1 MGNSYRIRTVP
12 GKDQNIVI
20 DINQDFEQLEI
31 LSLKIR
37 QDDVYT
43 RDCSDYGVI
52 AGRVLA
58 NNGYGIPNAKVS
70 VFIPV
75 SDEDLLNPAIA
86 AIYPYKSLSD
96 RNEDGYKYNLLPYLP
111 SYPNHTPTG
120 TFPSRVDNLTN
131 QTAIEIYNK
140 YFKFTVETNESG
152 DYMIFGV
159 PVGSQ
164 TLVMNLDLS
173 DMGQFSLDPQDLV
186 RMGMASEDEFDGNK
200 FNASPNFDTLPQ
212 IVVINKTIEVV
223 PFWGEQDVC
232 RIGISRA
239 DFDITAESSITIKPT
254 AVFMGSMFSTT
265 DETSLKQNCKV
276 KQATGNL
283 CKMITGP
290 GEILAI
296 SQTIFNDENGLP
308 ILELAKL
315 PNGGKLIDGDG
326 TWLFDLPMNYDY
338 VTTNEFGEQIISNDP
353 TVGVPTKAKYR
364 FKLKWNQPKTI
375 SDDVKR
381 AYWLIPNIKEN
392 GWSSPAVDPLNGGP
406 GFSEAV
412 QSYAFD
418 LNWSGY
424 TSPPYDLSNTE
435 LVSYIN
441 CEDRFYEFDYNKV
454 YTVSSFVDNLKRV
467 RNRDRF
473 LAIKRIDDDTCD
485 TTTNKFPVND
495 GVFHTSIFWLV
506 LNILLNVL
514 GFIGLFLIILY
525 DVVAFIIN
533 ALWCLVQYI
542 ICNILKAMRAILC
555 LFGLLCKYKNKPI
568 PICSPR
574 PPLKGFRLPMITY
587 PDCEVCSCDGE
598 NNPVSTVTNSTGPA
612 NPTDSTSV
620 MIPFNL
626 SNTYT
631 KLDDTTFYSSFVG
644 GSTCLP
650 FSNREILKQLIGGSN
665 SLNVT
670 GNTNG
675 NISGYT
681 TNDLPFG
688 ERINIFNSKGSYYN
702 GSNQIKVR
710 YSPATNPITTVHY
723 DNTLTFVGTGLVN
736 YNPGDMFTTIN
747 PSTSPDPNLTNGPKN
762 SYGTNNITGTYTNP
776 LVLPIIYSKPD
787 NTPDAKLYNISG
799 ATPTTTTGVYYYPSD
814 IEYYQ
819 VITAMTINQYL
830 SMCSTTPFGGSFAD
844 VINSTLSFSDSG
856 GTCSVTVKPINS
868 IDLDNNYIVI
878 CQRGVDPYSPKIN
891 TEFQLGKLFGFGSE
905 STVTITSN
913 YRVNIPIQ
921 PSDNVDSL
929 FHHTTVPNNNTQS
942 NALYLYYESYVF
954 KPNSTYISY
963 NTTLHT
969 YYSSLD
975 KDLIQSGLFN
985 IYGNPLTTTQFQSFT
1000 PYNVIA
1006 LNSNAYYSG
1015 ILSSAKYDSLDYLQG
1030 TSYIWK
1036 NGTNNFYYSP
1046 KYTSTT
1052 LTMSNKDRIVMR
1064 SDRLPTSDSEYTNNN
1079 NSYLFQQNPNFSVY
1093 FLLDNGGRENYYIK
1107 QNVETYSDGN
1117 FEPNDG
1123 FETNVFNTFS
1133 CDGMVS
1139 LDCYQQTGLQFSVK
1153 PNCNNT
1159 DRISGGCYGFCPTC
1173 NSCKIGDIF
1182 SILINIKEDFDT
1194 WQEFI
1199 VRFKFFFALC
1209 QGVLSQVFNNNW
1221 INGTLFTFSFKVDTF
1236 FNNQNKVS
1244 GRKFCTNA
1252 VMLHPTTN
1260 TFYYR
1265 ASPWDGIK
1273 FIGQNT
1279 PYPVGG
1285 QEGSNTVN
1293 IKYPTT
1299 ILNMGPKNNFID
1311 YVILNGG
1318 YKGYQMDLYTTTTY
1332 QDTSEIVNLFVL
1344 MRLINASFLSALL
1357 NPTSPNTIQSL
1368 FSRAGKKV
1376 DADFAQTSAINSQF
1390 GIISVDGDSY
1400 STVGPNQPIIAA
1412 NSGPSNIMLGVYFST
1427 TTESIQARD
1436 YISPGR
1442 IIRWNPSVPGSFAY
1456 DYLPI
1461 KSQLTPHYRWTIQ
1474 PGGSTIF
1481 GTQKNNWAT
1490 DSNKLIGVKYQGMD
1504 RMSSDYPKYNY
1515 GIIGSGNNYNAR
1527 GYLYADSSTDFFS
1540 PSYYTLPLL
1549 MSTNPGLG
1557 GAPWYFYF
1565 GLIKG
1570 NSSMDRFYNKYIG
1583 ENTLNE

>member
-1 MGNSYRIRTVP
+1 MGNSYRIRTTP

-37 QDDVYT
+37 QDDVYN

-52 AGRVLA
+52 AGRIIA

-75 SDEDLLNPAIA
+75 DDEDLLNPAIS

-96 RNEDGYKYNLLPYLP
+96 VNEDGYKYNLLPYLP

-120 TFPSRVDNLTN
+120 TFPSRLDNLVN
-131 QTAIEIYNK
+131 ETAIQIYNK

-173 DMGQFSLDPQDLV
+173 DIGQFSLDPQDLV
-186 RMGMASEDEFDGNK
+186 RMGMASEDEFNGNR
-200 FNASPNFDTLPQ
+200 FNASPNFETLPQ

-223 PFWGEQDVC
+223 PFWGEKDVC

-239 DFDITAESSITIKPT
+239 DFDITAESNITIKPT

-276 KQATGNL
+276 KQSTGNL

-296 SQTIFNDENGLP
+296 TQTIFNDSNGLP

-353 TVGVPTKAKYR
+353 TIGVPTKGKYR
-364 FKLKWNQPKTI
+364 FKIKWNQPKTL

-381 AYWLIPNIKEN
+381 AYWLVPNIKEN
-392 GWSSPAVDPLNGGP
+392 GWITPTTDPLNGGL
-406 GFSEAV
+406 GYTEAV

-418 LNWSGY
+418 LDWSGY
-424 TSPPYDLSNTE
+424 TSPPYNLSNSE

-441 CEDRFYEFDYNKV
+441 CEDRFYEFEYNKV
-454 YTVSSFVDNLKRV
+454 YTVSSFIDNLKRV

-533 ALWCLVQYI
+533 ALYCLVTAI
-542 ICNILKAMRAILC
+542 VCLILKFVC
-555 LFGLLCKYKNKPI
+555 LFGLLCKADEI
-568 PICSPR
+568 PFCNPR
-574 PPLKGFRLPMITY
+574 PPLRGFKLPMITY

-598 NNPVSTVTNSTGPA
+598 YDPQGTITTATLPPTPITNQGF
-612 NPTDSTSV
+612 
-620 MIPFNL
+620 ILPFNL
-626 SNTYT
+626 SNTYA
-631 KLDDTTFYSSFVG
+631 KLEDTTFYNSFVS
-644 GSTCLP
+644 GSSCIP
-650 FSNREILKQLIGGSN
+650 FSDREILKQLIGGSN
-665 SLNVT
+665 SLTVS
-670 GNTNG
+670 GGTNG

-688 ERINIFNSKGSYYN
+688 ERINIFNSKGSFYN
-702 GSNQIKVR
+702 GTNQIKV
-710 YSPATNPITTVHY
+710 TINPVINDISTKFHL
-723 DNTLTFVGTGLVN
+723 DNTVTFVGTAASNL
-736 YNPGDMFTTIN
+736 NPGDMFTTIN
-747 PSTSPDPNLTNGPKN
+747 PESSLDPNISNGPKN
-762 SYGTNNITGTYTNP
+762 SYGTNNTTGTYNLPTSLDIKYSTPTN
-776 LVLPIIYSKPD
+776 VLQ
-787 NTPDAKLYNISG
+787 TVTYNIPSNTIT
-799 ATPTTTTGVYYYPSD
+799 ALTTDSLYSYASD
-814 IEYYQ
+814 IEYFQ
-819 VITAMTINQYL
+819 VITAMTVSDYL
-830 SMCSTTPFGGSFAD
+830 SMCSTTPFAGSFAD
-844 VINSTLSFSDSG
+844 ILNSNLTFSDSG
-856 GTCSVTVKPINS
+856 GTCSVTVKPINA
-868 IDLDNNYIVI
+868 IDQNSNYVVI
-878 CQRGVDPYSPKIN
+878 CQRGVDPNSPKVN
-891 TEFQLGKLFGFGSE
+891 VNFQLGKIFGYTSE
-905 STVTITSN
+905 SSKTVNNN
-913 YRVNIPIQ
+913 YRLNIPIK
-921 PSDNVDSL
+921 PSNNIDSL
-929 FHHTTVPNNNTQS
+929 FHHDSVGDNNTTS
-942 NALYLYYESYVF
+942 NDLYLFYKSYSF
-954 KPNSTYISY
+954 TPDSSYISF
-963 NTTLHT
+963 NTILHK

-975 KDLIQSGLFN
+975 KDLIQSSLFT
-985 IYGNPLTTTQFQSFT
+985 IYGNPLTPSQFQSFT
-1000 PYNVIA
+1000 PYNVISI
-1006 LNSNAYYSG
+1006 NSNSYYSG
-1015 ILSSAKYDSLDYLQG
+1015 SISSSKYDSLDYLQG
-1030 TSYIWK
+1030 TSFIWK
-1036 NGTNNFYYSP
+1036 NGSNNFYYSP
-1046 KYTSTT
+1046 KYNTIN

-1064 SDRLPTSDSEYTNNN
+1064 SDRLPTSDSEFVNGN
-1079 NSYLFQQNPNFSVY
+1079 NSYFLQQNPNFSVY
-1093 FLLDNGGRENYYIK
+1093 VLNINGTTDYYNIK
-1107 QNVETYSDGN
+1107 QTVETYNDFN

-1123 FETNVFNTFS
+1123 FEQNVFNTFS
-1133 CDGMVS
+1133 CDNMVS
-1139 LDCYQQTGLQFSVK
+1139 LNCYQQSGLEFSVK
-1153 PNCNNT
+1153 PNCNDT
-1159 DRISGGCYGFCPTC
+1159 DRVTGGCYAFCPKC
-1173 NSCKIGDIF
+1173 NECKTVFGILTNIGDDVRAW
-1182 SILINIKEDFDT
+1182 SEY
-1194 WQEFI
+1194 I

-1221 INGTLFTFSFKVDTF
+1221 INGTLFTFSFKVDTY
-1236 FNNQNKVS
+1236 FNNQNQVS
-1244 GRKFCTNA
+1244 GRKFCNNA

-1265 ASPWDGIK
+1265 ASPWDGTK

-1279 PYPVGG
+1279 PYPAGG

-1299 ILNMGPKNNFID
+1299 ILNMGPKNNFIE
-1311 YVILNGG
+1311 YVNLTGG
-1318 YKGYQMDLYTTTTY
+1318 YQGYQMDLYSTTSY

-1344 MRLINASFLSALL
+1344 MRLINATFLNALL
-1357 NPTSPNTIQSL
+1357 NPTNPNTIQSL

-1390 GIISVDGDSY
+1390 GIISVDGTSY
-1400 STVGPNQPIIAA
+1400 STVGPNQPIIASNA
-1412 NSGPSNIMLGVYFST
+1412 GASNIMLGVYFST

-1436 YISPGR
+1436 YITPGR

-1474 PGGSTIF
+1474 SGGSTIF

-1490 DSNKLIGVKYQGMD
+1490 DSNKIVGVKYQEMD
-1504 RMSSDYPKYNY
+1504 RMSSDYPKYNF
-1515 GIIGSGNNYNAR
+1515 GTIGSGNNYNAR
-1527 GYLYADSSTDFFS
+1527 GYLYADSSADFFS
-1540 PSYYTLPLL
+1540 PLYYTSPLML
-1549 MSTNPGLG
+1549 STNPGLG

-1565 GLIKG
+1565 GLIQG

-1583 ENTLNE
+1583 ENTLNG